1 MKESLQ
7 NSFSA
12 SPQLRLSYR
21 TSAMHFLNFILKA
34 QVTSYAPIW
43 SQFNYNLIN
52 INVIFSWKCG
62 ISSYSQAWS
71 TMTLTRRT
79 ADQRSSHSK
88 RQISL
93 KEFLTILAG
102 QQLNILLNISWV
114 TDKCLTYKLYI
125 YIRIYLCDFPKR
137 CPLSFRLN
145 MGIAHVQ
152 ASVAKKKKTRGLAV
166 LLGVSGEP
174 RPRPNCGWLAGIF
187 CVKKIGV

>member
-21 TSAMHFLNFILKA
+21 TSAMYFLNFGLKA

-52 INVIFSWKCG
+52 IKATFSWKCV

-71 TMTLTRRT
+71 SVTLTKRT
-79 ADQRSSHSK
+79 ADQRSSNSK
-88 RQISL
+88 RQLHVSL
-93 KEFLTILAG
+93 KEFSTILAG
-102 QQLNILLNISWV
+102 QQLNILLDISWV
-114 TDKCLTYKLYI
+114 TDKCLAYKLYI
-125 YIRIYLCDFPKR
+125 YMNTYLCDFAKR

-145 MGIAHVQ
+145 IGIAHVQ
-152 ASVAKKKKTRGLAV
+152 ASVAEKKPGGLP
-166 LLGVSGEP
+166 S
-174 RPRPNCGWLAGIF
+174 C
-187 CVKKIGV
+187 